1 LRRDQEFLFLDIL
14 GKTLICIAAGDK
26 AICFVEQRL
35 PTKLLW
41 NTFRHRYLSIGFS
54 MTGQRR
60 PSCVE
65 VVEDV
70 RYMAIEER
78 FLHPEDVSALQS
90 PEHRQRS
97 RYSDKMF
104 SSTDVWEET
113 RLFMELATTMT
124 MLSLGFMLSPLMT
137 ASYVGRRFGPVYLS
151 GFTLANLTGN
161 LCTFSIMSGLLS
173 ATDTL
178 SPQAFGTGEYRQV
191 GLLALRGVVASGSIL
206 LPINIL
212 LPLKLEE
219 MLIALGQDPDAA
231 RYAQQWYRIFV
242 FSLPFNIVSNVMWK
256 FLSAQH
262 VMRPMILVS
271 CICTFIVLPLGLEY
285 FIHMFGF
292 LGSAVAYVVFQVSQ
306 ASLLLG
312 YLMWKQPH
320 DDRTWSGLDVAT
332 WRQALQWKPMKEF
345 MHLGIGGI
353 LVQSEWIF
361 FEVLG
366 LIVGK
371 LGVIALSVHTIPN
384 QTIMAFC
391 IG

>member
-1 LRRDQEFLFLDIL
+1 M
-14 GKTLICIAAGDK
+14 
-26 AICFVEQRL
+26 
-35 PTKLLW
+35 
-41 NTFRHRYLSIGFS
+41 S
-54 MTGQRR
+54 GQRR

-78 FLHPEDVSALQS
+78 YLHPEGVRTPPSQQNGL
-90 PEHRQRS
+90 PKRF
-97 RYSDKMF
+97 SDRMF
-104 SSTDVWEET
+104 SATDVWQET
-113 RLFMELATTMT
+113 RLFMELATTT
-124 MLSLGFMLSPLMT
+124 TLLSLGFILSPLMT

-173 ATDTL
+173 ASDTL

-191 GLLALRGVVASGSIL
+191 GLLALRGIVASGSLL
-206 LPINIL
+206 LPINL
-212 LPLKLEE
+212 VLTLKLEE
-219 MLIALGQDPDAA
+219 ILIALGQDPEAA

-242 FSLPFNIVSNVMWK
+242 FSLPFAIVSNVMWK

-271 CICTFIVLPLGLEY
+271 CFCTFLVLPLGLEF
-285 FIHMFGF
+285 FINVFGF
-292 LGSAVAYVVFQVSQ
+292 LGSAVAYVVFQGAQ
-306 ASLLLG
+306 TSLLIGHLI
-312 YLMWKQPH
+312 WKQPH
-320 DDRTWSGLDVAT
+320 DDRTWSGLNIET
-332 WRQALQWKPMKEF
+332 LRQALQWTHMKEF
-345 MHLGIGGI
+345 LYLGVGGI

-361 FEVLG
+361 YEVLG

-391 IG
+391 IGALSCAFFCKQK